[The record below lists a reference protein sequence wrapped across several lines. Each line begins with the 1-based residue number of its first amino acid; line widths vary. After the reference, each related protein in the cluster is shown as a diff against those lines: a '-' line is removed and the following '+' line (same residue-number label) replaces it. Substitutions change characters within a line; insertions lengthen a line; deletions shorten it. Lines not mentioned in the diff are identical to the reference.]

1 MGGSTERRQ
10 ARPRA
15 ASQKPPEPSGDDAA
29 AGESSDGAARRRA
42 PLKRPA
48 RPFVS
53 SGSDAAAQSLG
64 ANGGTCLDELQSL
77 GAAKIS
83 RLMAYGIDTVE
94 ALAKVDVKDYPMV
107 SLITGNKRPDRAS
120 TTIAKWRDI
129 AQTFLARRS
138 SGHVAPSS
146 KKRSKTRH
154 RSRAPARAPPPAQPA
169 ATAAAYE
176 FPAPFDADDE
186 LAATDALL
194 PPGGEETPFAREN
207 SGSDGEGKSDDTFES
222 SVFEDP
228 APANAAL
235 AAAARRRRLA
245 VDSFWAPFNGEVDVA
260 VDAFDFAGASSP
272 APASPSSPSSNEQ
285 PPPASPDVHRPGDP
299 LSRAAACATRAP
311 PHAPLTHDDARR
323 PDARPRRV
331 EGAGHAGAAR
341 SDTAGAALPV
351 REGRQAAGCSSAKAL
366 TLSSCRVRASASQP
380 VAASQLASRRPAS

>member
-1 MGGSTERRQ
+1 MERRQ

-129 AQTFLARRS
+129 AQTFLARR
-138 SGHVAPSS
+138 GAGVIEPPP
-146 KKRSKTRH
+146 KKRRSKTR
-154 RSRAPARAPPPAQPA
+154 RKRA
-169 ATAAAYE
+169 
-176 FPAPFDADDE
+176 
-186 LAATDALL
+186 
-194 PPGGEETPFAREN
+194 
-207 SGSDGEGKSDDTFES
+207 
-222 SVFEDP
+222 
-228 APANAAL
+228 
-235 AAAARRRRLA
+235 
-245 VDSFWAPFNGEVDVA
+245 
-260 VDAFDFAGASSP
+260 
-272 APASPSSPSSNEQ
+272 
-285 PPPASPDVHRPGDP
+285 
-299 LSRAAACATRAP
+299 
-311 PHAPLTHDDARR
+311 
-323 PDARPRRV
+323 
-331 EGAGHAGAAR
+331 
-341 SDTAGAALPV
+341 
-351 REGRQAAGCSSAKAL
+351 
-366 TLSSCRVRASASQP
+366 
-380 VAASQLASRRPAS
+380 

>member
-129 AQTFLARRS
+129 AQTFLRDTLAGSASSKSAAAKASAKRATEVGELAVRDRDRVRVSEGKHAGRCGVVVGRNEHWTKVQLDGDAAIVSVRKSQVALVGAGDGAAPSAIAAQPLFRLRGGNWSAEEIAYGKCVLQLVEAGRLPGCADNVSRRECLEYALGRDRDCISHRPWYS
-138 SGHVAPSS
+138 SGREFRRVGPCSGAALGHLVELRDAFYQTLCPDE
-146 KKRSKTRH
+146 
-154 RSRAPARAPPPAQPA
+154 RAALW
-169 ATAAAYE
+169 AAADKGGATFVFKGAVE
-176 FPAPFDADDE
+176 LKAADK
-186 LAATDALL
+186 A
-194 PPGGEETPFAREN
+194 
-207 SGSDGEGKSDDTFES
+207 EGD
-222 SVFEDP
+222 
-228 APANAAL
+228 
-235 AAAARRRRLA
+235 AAAKAKADAAAKAKAEAAAKEQTRLEKLLKRA
-245 VDSFWAPFNGEVDVA
+245 D
-260 VDAFDFAGASSP
+260 
-272 APASPSSPSSNEQ
+272 
-285 PPPASPDVHRPGDP
+285 
-299 LSRAAACATRAP
+299 RAAA
-311 PHAPLTHDDARR
+311 D
-323 PDARPRRV
+323 
-331 EGAGHAGAAR
+331 
-341 SDTAGAALPV
+341 
-351 REGRQAAGCSSAKAL
+351 
-366 TLSSCRVRASASQP
+366 
-380 VAASQLASRRPAS
+380 

>member
-83 RLMAYGIDTVE
+83 RLMAYGIDT
-94 ALAKVDVKDYPMV
+94 
-107 SLITGNKRPDRAS
+107 
-120 TTIAKWRDI
+120 
-129 AQTFLARRS
+129 TFLARRS
-138 SGHVAPSS
+138 SATPPP

-154 RSRAPARAPPPAQPA
+154 RRAASAPPAQPA

-186 LAATDALL
+186 LAATDA
-194 PPGGEETPFAREN
+194 A
-207 SGSDGEGKSDDTFES
+207 
-222 SVFEDP
+222 
-228 APANAAL
+228 
-235 AAAARRRRLA
+235 
-245 VDSFWAPFNGEVDVA
+245 
-260 VDAFDFAGASSP
+260 
-272 APASPSSPSSNEQ
+272 
-285 PPPASPDVHRPGDP
+285 
-299 LSRAAACATRAP
+299 
-311 PHAPLTHDDARR
+311 
-323 PDARPRRV
+323 
-331 EGAGHAGAAR
+331 
-341 SDTAGAALPV
+341 
-351 REGRQAAGCSSAKAL
+351 
-366 TLSSCRVRASASQP
+366 SCRR
-380 VAASQLASRRPAS
+380 

>member
-1 MGGSTERRQ
+1 MGLNIAEFPGAGREDRANSESIVARHQALLRNLRSVETMGGSTERRQ

-15 ASQKPPEPSGDDAA
+15 ASQKPPEPSGDGAA
-29 AGESSDGAARRRA
+29 AGESSDVSARRRA

-64 ANGGTCLDELQSL
+64 ATGGTCLDELQSL

-169 ATAAAYE
+169 AQTAAYE

-194 PPGGEETPFAREN
+194 PPDAEWTAPFANFSSEVGRGSFAVGGAEEETPFAREN

-228 APANAAL
+228 APGENAAL
-235 AAAARRRRLA
+235 ARGGGGDDDLA

-260 VDAFDFAGASSP
+260 VDAFDFAGGEL
-272 APASPSSPSSNEQ
+272 PS
-285 PPPASPDVHRPGDP
+285 
-299 LSRAAACATRAP
+299 
-311 PHAPLTHDDARR
+311 
-323 PDARPRRV
+323 
-331 EGAGHAGAAR
+331 AGE
-341 SDTAGAALPV
+341 PF
-351 REGRQAAGCSSAKAL
+351 
-366 TLSSCRVRASASQP
+366 
-380 VAASQLASRRPAS
+380 VAVQQ